1 MRILAIDTA
10 SNVASAAVVEDGILR
25 GEYILNFNKTHSQ
38 KIMPMIDALM
48 SDLELKPADID
59 VFAAANGP
67 GSFTGLRIGV
77 ASVKALAHAVNKPV
91 VGISTLASL
100 AYNLP
105 FCEHIIVPIM
115 DARRNHV
122 YTASYIWDED
132 GFKELSPDEVISIDE
147 CIDSCGEFLDTV
159 FVGDGVPV
167 YKEYIEERL
176 GERAH
181 FAPAS
186 ALMQRASS
194 IAMLAKEK
202 ADKGEVQKYNEL
214 EPFYL
219 RKSQAEREYEEK
231 HRKGA
236 EK

>member
-219 RKSQAEREYEEK
+219 RKSQAESEYEEK

>member
-77 ASVKALAHAVNKPV
+77 ATVKALAHAVNKPV

>member
-48 SDLELKPADID
+48 SDLELKPADIN

>member
-38 KIMPMIDALM
+38 KIMPMIDELM

>member
-132 GFKELSPDEVISIDE
+132 GFKDLSPDEVISIDE

-231 HRKGA
+231 HGKGA